1 MFLICAA
8 KVHIFCKK
16 TPHKCNLNI
25 LICFIRAFFLQKM
38 MKCNKKALYLHQNMN
53 TKRYIMNE

>member
-38 MKCNKKALYLHQNMN
+38 MKCNKKVLYLHQ
-53 TKRYIMNE
+53 E